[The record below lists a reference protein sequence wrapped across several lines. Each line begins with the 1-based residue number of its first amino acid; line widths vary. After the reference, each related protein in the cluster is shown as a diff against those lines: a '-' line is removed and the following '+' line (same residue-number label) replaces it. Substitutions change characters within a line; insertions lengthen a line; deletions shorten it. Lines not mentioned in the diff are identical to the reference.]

1 MMPLTYAEPGEI
13 NYIKKITGKDEVRR
27 HLAELGLVVGE
38 PVRVISKLGDNLII
52 AIKDSRI
59 ALDSG
64 LVGRIMI

>member
-1 MMPLTYAEPGEI
+1 MMPLTYAEPGDI